1 MERAEQEI
9 RLNRSEMK
17 KVELIFVPAP
27 GVGHLVSTGEFAKR
41 LIHFDHRISVTIL
54 SMKWFPGFAD
64 AYTESLA
71 ACEPDRIHIM
81 HLPQVDLP
89 SLDLYKL
96 SPEAFFY
103 EAIQNYFVPV
113 RNAVRD
119 IMSMTSTLDPDSGS
133 VRVAGLVLDL
143 FCSPMVDIATELGLP
158 SYIYLTTNAAFFGLM
173 LYLSTR
179 HLQNS
184 SVFEYPKP
192 ETGNTDLEH
201 LIPGF
206 VNPVPSRVLPSFVF
220 NKDGG
225 YNALVKIAEKFGLAN
240 GIIVNTFEELETY
253 AVNCFYNGQ
262 NPPIYPVGP
271 VIHLNSLSHPELDQV
286 QRDKIRKW
294 LDNQPESSV
303 VYLCF
308 GSMGSHVPLQAKE
321 IALGLEKSERRFL
334 WSFHMPPPQN
344 DAAGTV
350 HYKNPE
356 EMLPQGFMERI
367 QEKGMICGWAP
378 QLEVLGH
385 RAVGGFVSHCGWN
398 SILESLWCGVPIV
411 TWPMHAEQQLNA
423 YMMKEMGLAVVMKL
437 DFRGGTSEVVTAKE
451 IEEGVRQIM
460 DAGSEVRKKVK
471 EIAGMARKAVTEG
484 GSSFNSIG
492 RFIEDMIGNT

>member
-1 MERAEQEI
+1 
-9 RLNRSEMK
+9 MK
-17 KVELIFVPAP
+17 RVELILVPTP
-27 GVGHLVSTGEFAKR
+27 GVGHLVTTGEFAKHLLR
-41 LIHFDHRISVTIL
+41 FDDRISVTIL
-54 SMKWFPGFAD
+54 LMKWFRGLPY
-64 AYTESLA
+64 AYAESLA
-71 ACEPDRIHIM
+71 ACQPDRIRLI
-81 HLPQVDLP
+81 HLPQVDPP
-89 SLDLYKL
+89 SQDLYKL
-96 SPEAFFY
+96 SPEAFIY
-103 EAIQNYFVPV
+103 EFIQNYFAPV

-119 IMSMTSTLDPDSGS
+119 IVSTRSTSDPDSGS
-133 VRVAGLVLDL
+133 VRVVALVIDF

-158 SYIYLTTNAAFFGLM
+158 SYIYLTSNAAFFGLM

-179 HLQNS
+179 HSQNS

-192 ETGNTDLEH
+192 ETGNMDLEH

-220 NKDGG
+220 NENGG
-225 YNALVKIAEKFGLAN
+225 YTALVKIAKKFRLAN
-240 GIIVNTFEELETY
+240 GIIVNTFEELETN

-271 VIHLNSLSHPELDQV
+271 VVHLDSLPHPELDQV
-286 QRDKIRKW
+286 QRDRIMEW

-308 GSMGSHVPLQAKE
+308 GSKGSHGPRQAKE
-321 IALGLEKSERRFL
+321 IALGLEKSGHRFL
-334 WSFHMPPPQN
+334 WSFHMPPPRH
-344 DAAGTV
+344 DATGRTV

-378 QLEVLGH
+378 QVEVLRH
-385 RAVGGFVSHCGWN
+385 KAVGGFVSHCGWN

-423 YMMKEMGLAVVMKL
+423 YLMKEMGLAVVMKL
-437 DFRGGTSEVVTAKE
+437 DFRGGTGETVTAEE
-451 IEEGVRQIM
+451 IEEGLRTVM
-460 DAGSEVRKKVK
+460 DAGCEVRKKVK
-471 EIAGMARKAVTEG
+471 EMAGMARKAVKDG

-492 RFIEDMIGNT
+492 RFIGDIMGNT